1 MRRFHKGLTAAALA
15 ALLGPLGAC
24 GGASRASL
32 LRDKLRA
39 GCQTHG
45 ECSMLWAEAR
55 AREQECRHERRRD
68 CSEEAENLRVA
79 EGLLQP
85 HEAQAQ
91 AKLARER
98 EERAARQR
106 AERERQA
113 RERETLESEAPKA
126 RRPSEEPQVREDLL
140 LAAQREE
147 EERRA
152 AEEAAAKEAVRRA
165 QRAMVYEAM
174 SPDERARY
182 LRACFGAGSEVLHPD
197 ITRLEIEGKTR
208 LPCDVLLTHLI
219 AAAPSESE
227 REALLQ
233 ELEARVSARKEPEVQ
248 KTTSREPVS
257 SGSSGSSSSSGA
269 SSGRS
274 SPSRAAGRTSGG
286 GRARCCDGTLSK
298 KCGCGGG
305 KGCCSR
311 HGGVCGCGD

>member
-1 MRRFHKGLTAAALA
+1 
-15 ALLGPLGAC
+15 
-24 GGASRASL
+24 
-32 LRDKLRA
+32 
-39 GCQTHG
+39 
-45 ECSMLWAEAR
+45 MLWAEAR

-106 AERERQA
+106 AAQERETREQQA
-113 RERETLESEAPKA
+113 RERTARERES
-126 RRPSEEPQVREDLL
+126 RE
-140 LAAQREE
+140 LAAKREE